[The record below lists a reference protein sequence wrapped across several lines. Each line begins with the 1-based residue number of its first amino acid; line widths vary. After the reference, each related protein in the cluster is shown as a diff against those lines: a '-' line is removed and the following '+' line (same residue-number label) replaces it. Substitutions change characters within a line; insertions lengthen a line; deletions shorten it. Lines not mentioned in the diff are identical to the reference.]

1 MNEPEILYPAI
12 FVFSMLMIGLLL
24 TMWEFIRMQKQLKQE
39 QQRRSDEAPV
49 PRAGRVNE
57 QQVSSLQG

>member
-24 TMWEFIRMQKQLKQE
+24 TILEFIRMQKRLKQE
-39 QQRRSDEAPV
+39 QQRRSDEASV
-49 PRAGRVNE
+49 PKAVRVNE

>member
-24 TMWEFIRMQKQLKQE
+24 TILEFIRMQKRLKQE

-57 QQVSSLQG
+57 QQVSSFQR